1 MSVYDDC
8 FKRYGDHSPTAI
20 DRNINIDDGDE
31 VRSNWFVMPVS
42 RTRDSGPLDESNFHS
57 FLDGLG
63 GESETVE
70 VHRFGHWGPG
80 WYEIIIVS
88 PEDEESLKA
97 AYKLAGFLQDYLVLD
112 EPDLSRREWEEFEQ
126 SWNSWACSDFRERL
140 VKDFSLCNLTSD
152 LLDDQDWEWLEDL
165 ILSPK
170 VYMEEDGYFYPVTI
184 KATNYEISKYINNRL
199 RPLEIEIEFNS
210 PRLSSAR

>member
-8 FKRYGDHSPTAI
+8 FERYGDHSPTAF
-20 DRNINIDDGDE
+20 DRNINIDDEDTE
-31 VRSNWFVMPVS
+31 RSKWFVMPVS

-88 PEDEESLKA
+88 PEDEKALKSAYDMARSLENYPA
-97 AYKLAGFLQDYLVLD
+97 LDDQDW
-112 EPDLSRREWEEFEQ
+112 SNREWEEFEQ
-126 SWNSWACSDFRERL
+126 SWDSWGCTGFRDRLSD
-140 VKDFSLCNLTSD
+140 DFALYESTRS
-152 LLDDQDWEWLEDL
+152 LLDDVSNDDL
-165 ILSPK
+165 RELFLKYATEP
-170 VYMEEDGYFYPVTI
+170 YYDDGSGVSIRVESGQIPRDDLARLLW
-184 KATNYEISKYINNRL
+184 KARRDRL
-199 RPLEIEIEFNS
+199 HPSS
-210 PRLSSAR
+210 PR

>member
-8 FKRYGDHSPTAI
+8 FKRYGDHSPTAF

-97 AYKLAGFLQDYLVLD
+97 AYRLAVFLQVYLVLD

-140 VKDFSLCNLTSD
+140 VKDFSLCNSTSD
-152 LLDDQDWEWLEDL
+152 LLDDVDSDDLQSLFLENAVEPYYCDGSGVNIRIESGQIPRDDL
-165 ILSPK
+165 ARLLW
-170 VYMEEDGYFYPVTI
+170 
-184 KATNYEISKYINNRL
+184 KARRDRL
-199 RPLEIEIEFNS
+199 HPSS
-210 PRLSSAR
+210 PR

>member
-8 FKRYGDHSPTAI
+8 FKRYGDHSPTAF

-88 PEDEESLKA
+88 PEDEKALKSAYDMAGSLEN
-97 AYKLAGFLQDYLVLD
+97 YPVLD
-112 EPDLSRREWEEFEQ
+112 EEDWSRREWEDFEE
-126 SWNSWACSDFRERL
+126 SWDNWACKDFREHL
-140 VKDFSLCNLTSD
+140 VHTFSLYDSTSD
-152 LLDDQDWEWLEDL
+152 LLDDVDNEDL
-165 ILSPK
+165 RELFLQNSSHPFHSECSG
-170 VYMEEDGYFYPVTI
+170 VHVNVQYANVPRCELATLLW
-184 KATNYEISKYINNRL
+184 KARRDRL
-199 RPLEIEIEFNS
+199 HTVS
-210 PRLSSAR
+210 PR

>member
-8 FKRYGDHSPTAI
+8 FERYGDHSPTAF
-20 DRNINIDDGDE
+20 DRNINIDDEDTE
-31 VRSNWFVMPVS
+31 RSKWFVMPVS

-88 PEDEESLKA
+88 PEDEKALKSAYDMARSLENYPA
-97 AYKLAGFLQDYLVLD
+97 LDDQDW
-112 EPDLSRREWEEFEQ
+112 SNREWEEFALYE
-126 SWNSWACSDFRERL
+126 STRS
-140 VKDFSLCNLTSD
+140 
-152 LLDDQDWEWLEDL
+152 LLDDVSNDDL
-165 ILSPK
+165 RELFLKYATEP
-170 VYMEEDGYFYPVTI
+170 YYDDGSGVSIRVESGQIPRDDLARLLW
-184 KATNYEISKYINNRL
+184 KARRDRL
-199 RPLEIEIEFNS
+199 HPSS
-210 PRLSSAR
+210 PR